1 MLNQSY
7 SGICVKSKILVDY
20 ESYMCSVALLEDGDL
35 REFYVEEKNVNRITG
50 NIYKGKVVNVLPG
63 LSSAFIDIGLR
74 RNGFLAAADML
85 EDRTSLVRSGRVPTR
100 LDVKPGDYVLVQA
113 VKEPTDTKGPRL
125 SANLSIPG
133 RYVVF
138 MPTIDFVGV
147 SNKISDDGMRS
158 KLIDLLNKN
167 RPNPTC
173 GLIARTA
180 AKDARESD
188 IVEEIRYFE
197 NMYVSLLDKY
207 GKARDV
213 ALLST
218 DGNLIFRT
226 VRDIL
231 NSSVDEIVCNSA
243 VVSERL
249 KKYLNENL
257 AQPVKVTLM
266 EDEDVLKKFGVLGE
280 VEKLLRRKVEL
291 PSGGTLIIER
301 TEALTVI
308 DVNTAKY
315 TGGTDHE
322 KTVFEINCEAA
333 KEIARQLRLRN
344 IGGMVIIDFIDMQ
357 NPEHNDEV
365 VDILARETEK
375 DRTRTRILPMT
386 ELGLVQMTRKKSG
399 LEIRSLLTQPC
410 DLCHGSGY
418 TQSPGFLARKIKSR
432 LTGIFDDDEV
442 TAAVVTVNPCV
453 FESLARGDWFE
464 SLRNKYSDK
473 LVYLVSNSDV
483 NPNSFRIGAQSNSVL
498 TLPDSAFL
506 LS

>member
-1 MLNQSY
+1 M
-7 SGICVKSKILVDY
+7 
-20 ESYMCSVALLEDGDL
+20 
-35 REFYVEEKNVNRITG
+35 
-50 NIYKGKVVNVLPG
+50 
-63 LSSAFIDIGLR
+63 
-74 RNGFLAAADML
+74 
-85 EDRTSLVRSGRVPTR
+85 
-100 LDVKPGDYVLVQA
+100 
-113 VKEPTDTKGPRL
+113 
-125 SANLSIPG
+125 
-133 RYVVF
+133 
-138 MPTIDFVGV
+138 
-147 SNKISDDGMRS
+147 
-158 KLIDLLNKN
+158 
-167 RPNPTC
+167 
-173 GLIARTA
+173 
-180 AKDARESD
+180 
-188 IVEEIRYFE
+188 
-197 NMYVSLLDKY
+197 
-207 GKARDV
+207 
-213 ALLST
+213 
-218 DGNLIFRT
+218 
-226 VRDIL
+226 
-231 NSSVDEIVCNSA
+231 
-243 VVSERL
+243 SERL